1 MLKELWNDAEGGF
14 HPASAPDFLPT
25 PALREVQLR
34 RLRAVVKRAY
44 DNVELYRSR
53 MAERGVTPDAIERL
67 DDIQRLPFTVKT
79 DLRDTYPFGLF
90 ASPMGDVVR
99 LHASSGTTGKP
110 IVVAYTREDVEVWSE
125 VIARTL
131 ACCGLHRGD
140 ILQNAFGYGLFT
152 GGLGLHYGAEA
163 LGATVVPISGG
174 NTDRQIMLV
183 RDFGVT
189 AICCTPSYFTYL
201 IERAG
206 ELGVDLPALP
216 LKVGIFGAEPWSD
229 AMRERIQEAAGI
241 KVFDIYGLS
250 EIIGPGVASEC
261 GEQRGLH
268 IFEDHFYPEI
278 IDPETGEVLPDGTE
292 GELVLTTL
300 SKKAMPMIRYRT
312 RDITS
317 LITEPCACGRSIRRM
332 QRIGRRSDD
341 MFIIR
346 GVNVYPSQ
354 VEAAL
359 LTVEG
364 TLPHYQ
370 IILTRSQGLDQ
381 MAVEVEVT
389 PEVFSDKV
397 RALEEVRARLA
408 KAIEHILGIRVELRL
423 VEPRSIARSEGKAKR
438 VIDRRNEGVRQP

>member
-14 HPASAPDFLPT
+14 HPASAPDFLPQT
-25 PALREVQLR
+25 ALKEVQLR
-34 RLRAVVKRAY
+34 RLRAVVAHAY
-44 DNVELYRSR
+44 ANVQLFR
-53 MAERGVTPDAIERL
+53 ERL
-67 DDIQRLPFTVKT
+67 DERGLTPASIQSLQDIRHLPFTVKT

-90 ASPMGDVVR
+90 ASPMSDVVR

-125 VIARTL
+125 VMARTF
-131 ACCGLHRGD
+131 ASCGLHRGD

-152 GGLGLHYGAEA
+152 GGLGAHYGGEA
-163 LGATVVPISGG
+163 LGATVIPISGG

-183 RDFGVT
+183 RDFNVS
-189 AICCTPSYFTYL
+189 ALCCTPSYFTHMV
-201 IERAG
+201 ERAR
-206 ELGVDLPALP
+206 ELGIDLRDLPLR
-216 LKVGIFGAEPWSD
+216 VGIFGAEPWTD
-229 AMRERIQEAAGI
+229 GMRHHIEAEAGI
-241 KVFDIYGLS
+241 KAYDIYGLS
-250 EIIGPGVASEC
+250 EIIGPGVAAEC
-261 GEQRGLH
+261 SAQDGLH

-278 IDPETGEVLPDGTE
+278 IDPESGEPLPDGEE

-317 LITEPCACGRSIRRM
+317 LITESCPCGRTIRRM
-332 QRIGRRSDD
+332 RRIGRRSDD

-346 GVNVYPSQ
+346 GVNVFPSQ

-359 LTVEG
+359 MAVEG

-370 IILTRSQGLDQ
+370 IILTRQGGLDR

-389 PEVFSDKV
+389 PEVFSDSI
-397 RALEEVRARLA
+397 RGLEDIRARLA
-408 KAIEHILGIRVELRL
+408 QSIERILGIRVELRL
-423 VEPRSIARSEGKAKR
+423 VEPHTIARSEGKAKR
-438 VIDRRNEGVRQP
+438 VIDRRNEG